1 VAILISFLFY
11 VVVIF
16 FKIRNYSVYVRF
28 PITTMAVIKLYL
40 LLLQSALKKLILFL
54 LQSMVIF
61 LNV

>member
-1 VAILISFLFY
+1 
-11 VVVIF
+11 
-16 FKIRNYSVYVRF
+16 
-28 PITTMAVIKLYL
+28 MAVIKLYL